1 MKETSKITINRKA
14 WFLFSV
20 DNNYDQPP
28 NNMVC
33 WWSEK
38 PKLEEVA
45 RAVDLDFPNGGDEA
59 VLSVVNLWSGKEV
72 RILDTDFR
80 LEEVHEGTRAQT
92 GDNGTGRFR

>member
-1 MKETSKITINRKA
+1 MKETTKITINRKA

-20 DNNYDQPP
+20 ENNYDQPP

-45 RAVDLDFPNGGDEA
+45 KAIGQAFPNGSDEGILA
-59 VLSVVNLWSGKEV
+59 VVRVWSGDVVRHMGSNYRLREV
-72 RILDTDFR
+72 S
-80 LEEVHEGTRAQT
+80 EACMPMT
-92 GDNGTGRFR
+92 GDDGPGAF

>member
-45 RAVDLDFPNGGDEA
+45 KAVDLDFPNGGDEA

-72 RILDTDFR
+72 RILNTDYR
-80 LEEVHEGTRAQT
+80 LEEVMEATRAMSDGERQ
-92 GDNGTGRFR
+92 GRF